1 MTATASCRRVA
12 AVGVALV
19 AAATVGAGCSSD
31 ADPSAVE
38 IADPWVRP
46 SAEVANEAEAY
57 LDLTA
62 ETDDALVEVEVDPDL
77 AAGASLVESAPTDAP
92 DADGADSTVARSPID
107 EVDLPAGETVALEP
121 GGRHIVLVGLTEA
134 VEAGDEIDL
143 TLSFRGGATETV
155 TAEVR
160 DE

>member
-62 ETDDALVEVEVDPDL
+62 ETDDALVEVEVDSDL
-77 AAGASLVESAPTDAP
+77 AAGASLVESAPTEAP
-92 DADGADSTVARSPID
+92 DADGTVGRSPID

>member
-1 MTATASCRRVA
+1 MTAGAACRRAA

-19 AAATVGAGCSSD
+19 AAATVGVGCSSD
-31 ADPSAVE
+31 GDPSAVE
-38 IADPWVRP
+38 VADAWVRP
-46 SAEVANEAEAY
+46 STDVANEAEAY
-57 LDLTA
+57 VEVTA
-62 ETDDALVEVEVDPDL
+62 EADDALVAVEVDADL
-77 AAGASLVESAPTDAP
+77 AASASLAETTLDEA
-92 DADGADSTVARSPID
+92 ADGAEPAVVRSPID

-121 GGRHIVLVGLTEA
+121 GGDHIVLVGLTEA
-134 VEAGDEIDL
+134 LEAGDEIDL